1 MAHKLSDTKII
12 TAVKPLKGWKYL
24 PMQNAIR
31 KSFKFKDF
39 VAAWGFMSRV
49 ALLAEKAGHHPDW
62 QNVYNKV
69 NIILSTHDAG
79 GVTDKDILLAS
90 EINKVS

>member
-1 MAHKLSDTKII
+1 MAQKLSDTKIT
-12 TAVKPLKGWKYL
+12 TAIKPLKGWKYL
-24 PMQNAIR
+24 TAQSAIQ

-39 VAAWGFMSRV
+39 LAAWGFMSRV

-69 NIILSTHDAG
+69 DITLSTHDAG
-79 GVTDKDILLAS
+79 GVTAKDILLAS
-90 EINKVS
+90 EINKVL